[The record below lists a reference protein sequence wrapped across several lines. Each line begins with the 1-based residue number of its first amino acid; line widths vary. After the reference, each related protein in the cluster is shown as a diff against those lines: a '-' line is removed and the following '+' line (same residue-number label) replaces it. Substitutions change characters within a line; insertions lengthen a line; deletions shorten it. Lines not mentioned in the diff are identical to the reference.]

1 MIPTQS
7 ALRAYTVSH
16 LTEHAAHW
24 RDLATRRRSV
34 VGTIKSQA
42 DSLDWH
48 GQGDEAM
55 KAAMARHVV
64 TADDEAE
71 LLDAAAATAEGGAGV
86 LHHQRRSILATV
98 GQAHQSGFAV
108 GEDWSV
114 TDAMYAPGSMGWYAR
129 QATAHAIAVD
139 LRSQVTRFTGQEVQ
153 TATEVVRCA
162 GELGGQGALRGHIQQ
177 AAAITSPAPNAAVPP
192 SPPARSAQSVIDA
205 LSGAGPLLRHISPSA
220 AAAAASSLPPP
231 TAVGAI
237 PGLGARAVA
246 TTAVR
251 REVRKPPYASRS

>member
-129 QATAHAIAVD
+129 HRPRD
-139 LRSQVTRFTGQEVQ
+139 RRRPEKPGDPFH
-153 TATEVVRCA
+153 RA
-162 GELGGQGALRGHIQQ
+162 GGAAGHRGGALRG
-177 AAAITSPAPNAAVPP
+177 
-192 SPPARSAQSVIDA
+192 
-205 LSGAGPLLRHISPSA
+205 
-220 AAAAASSLPPP
+220 
-231 TAVGAI
+231 
-237 PGLGARAVA
+237 
-246 TTAVR
+246 
-251 REVRKPPYASRS
+251 